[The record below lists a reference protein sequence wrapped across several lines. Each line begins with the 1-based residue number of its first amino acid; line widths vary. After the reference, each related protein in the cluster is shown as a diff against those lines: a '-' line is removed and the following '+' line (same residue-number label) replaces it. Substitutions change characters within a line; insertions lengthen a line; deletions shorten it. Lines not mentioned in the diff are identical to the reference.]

1 MRSLPEGRGVTCPA
15 MLHLLQTLPDEV
27 VDRADEIVDT
37 VKANPVLL
45 VVLAVIGVIT
55 ALIFLFGVARQ
66 AFKAALVGGLLSA
79 GAWYWYFSIR

>member
-1 MRSLPEGRGVTCPA
+1 
-15 MLHLLQTLPDEV
+15 MLHFLQTLRDEV

-45 VVLAVIGVIT
+45 AVLAVIGVIT
-55 ALIFLFGVARQ
+55 ALVFLFGVVRQ
-66 AFKAALVGGLLSA
+66 AFKAALFGGLLSA

>member
-1 MRSLPEGRGVTCPA
+1 
-15 MLHLLQTLPDEV
+15 MLHFLQTLRDEV

-45 VVLAVIGVIT
+45 AVLAAIGVIT
-55 ALIFLFGVARQ
+55 ALVFLFGVVRQ
-66 AFKAALVGGLLSA
+66 AFKAALFGGLLSA